1 MWWSKS
7 LCWNHLPIAFGLITI
22 CQNTFPLNLP
32 LFCNGKVF
40 WWIENAGNVAKR
52 PLKTPSHCK
61 KFTKMPQNSLKT
73 MPKAWKRGPPSPSP
87 MCDHFSEAL
96 VDFTMQNWGEIGQK
110 LKRLISLFDQMQG
123 KGVLT
128 NLYWYDVKIVLQ
140 IKITSIG
147 YLESW
152 VANVEG
158 GILLWVSWRNDGH
171 LVKTVVDV
179 GPGVPHWKIQ
189 PSFLHLFQ

>member
-22 CQNTFPLNLP
+22 CQNTFLLNLP

-40 WWIENAGNVAKR
+40 WRIENAGNVAKR
-52 PLKTPSHCK
+52 PLKMPSHCK

-73 MPKAWKRGPPSPSP
+73 MPNAWKRGPPSPSP

-128 NLYWYDVKIVLQ
+128 NWCGYVYAYQNRWMLQ
-140 IKITSIG
+140 I
-147 YLESW
+147 
-152 VANVEG
+152 
-158 GILLWVSWRNDGH
+158 LLFRWH
-171 LVKTVVDV
+171 FVVCV
-179 GPGVPHWKIQ
+179 I
-189 PSFLHLFQ
+189 

>member
-40 WWIENAGNVAKR
+40 WRIENAGNVAKR

-128 NLYWYDVKIVLQ
+128 NWCWYVEKEFLRGRKLPSSTTIRAITRLKAEKRFMSWGSTSLLQ
-140 IKITSIG
+140 NK
-147 YLESW
+147 L
-152 VANVEG
+152 
-158 GILLWVSWRNDGH
+158 ILTH
-171 LVKTVVDV
+171 
-179 GPGVPHWKIQ
+179 
-189 PSFLHLFQ
+189 

>member
-32 LFCNGKVF
+32 LFCDGKVF
-40 WWIENAGNVAKR
+40 WRIENAGNVAKR

-61 KFTKMPQNSLKT
+61 KFTKMPWNSLKI
-73 MPKAWKRGPPSPSP
+73 MPKTWKRGRPSPCL
-87 MCDHFSEAL
+87 MCDHFSEDL

-128 NLYWYDVKIVLQ
+128 NWCWYVVFLFIKFFYRLPQVKPVY
-140 IKITSIG
+140 KGAAS
-147 YLESW
+147 
-152 VANVEG
+152 
-158 GILLWVSWRNDGH
+158 LLGWHFCLNS
-171 LVKTVVDV
+171 LVKHIKAV
-179 GPGVPHWKIQ
+179 
-189 PSFLHLFQ
+189 